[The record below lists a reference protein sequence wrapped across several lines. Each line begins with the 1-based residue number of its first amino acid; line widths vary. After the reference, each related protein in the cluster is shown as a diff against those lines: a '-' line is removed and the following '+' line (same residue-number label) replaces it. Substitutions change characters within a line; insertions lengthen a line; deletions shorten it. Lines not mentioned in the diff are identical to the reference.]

1 MDAVTSMWSS
11 VALQLSEGKPEFE
24 SPAVCILVA
33 VVQKDLGESQQ
44 LQQLLKWCVANR
56 FELIEWTA
64 QDDEDAETED
74 GGVTRLS
81 EALQAHVWPD
91 MSLKSDE
98 TSSVSSNLAAMSS
111 EEQKLLA
118 EGFNEGEDPG
128 GENFEQLFAKFAEMK
143 EHASKL
149 SHDERKVYAE
159 KVVMAFWDAIGG
171 DEEEVKDSTEK

>member
-64 QDDEDAETED
+64 QGEGNNAN
-74 GGVTRLS
+74 
-81 EALQAHVWPD
+81 
-91 MSLKSDE
+91 SD
-98 TSSVSSNLAAMSS
+98 
-111 EEQKLLA
+111 Q
-118 EGFNEGEDPG
+118 
-128 GENFEQLFAKFAEMK
+128 
-143 EHASKL
+143 
-149 SHDERKVYAE
+149 
-159 KVVMAFWDAIGG
+159 
-171 DEEEVKDSTEK
+171 